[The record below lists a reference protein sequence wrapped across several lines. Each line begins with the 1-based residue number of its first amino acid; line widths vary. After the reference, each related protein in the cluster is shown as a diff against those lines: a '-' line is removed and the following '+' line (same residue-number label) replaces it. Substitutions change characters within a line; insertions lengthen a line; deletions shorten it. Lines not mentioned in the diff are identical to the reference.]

1 MIHRLRSKFSKLG
14 FLRILLPGPRSVPML
29 PPPGQQEA
37 VNGLK
42 FILRFSCWTGSSLT
56 RIGSFW
62 SKIIFPSS
70 QSCGSSVVWKWG
82 IGASH
87 TEVLCFLGDSV
98 LASVAKLNFFPFP
111 DHGVES
117 EWGDVLGNCTVGM
130 GTVGGRGGRTRGG
143 RENDKVRQVSDHR
156 GMPLKRQ
163 APMLHPRGTLCP
175 ILLCHW
181 WLPGSIYKWG
191 ASFSFFSF
199 FFFFL
204 RRWRL
209 LVALNLSENQTSYN
223 CVLLGAM
230 EIGKEGQI
238 GSVWIYHHLRGK
250 YKCPSSS
257 LYCPLQMWPIV
268 HSPLNLRV
276 QFIVIFSLFLLFE
289 DYLHLCHGKKHDW
302 GYINRMD

>member
-1 MIHRLRSKFSKLG
+1 MWMIHRLRSKFSKLG

-42 FILRFSCWTGSSLT
+42 FILRSFCWTGSSLT

-70 QSCGSSVVWKWG
+70 QSCGSSVVWKGG

-87 TEVLCFLGDSV
+87 TEVLCFLGHSV

-111 DHGVES
+111 DRGVES

-130 GTVGGRGGRTRGG
+130 GRVGGRGGEGEGMTKLPH
-143 RENDKVRQVSDHR
+143 KVRQVSDHR

-175 ILLCHW
+175 VLLCHW

-191 ASFSFFSF
+191 APFSFFSF
-199 FFFFL
+199 FF
-204 RRWRL
+204 
-209 LVALNLSENQTSYN
+209 
-223 CVLLGAM
+223 
-230 EIGKEGQI
+230 
-238 GSVWIYHHLRGK
+238 
-250 YKCPSSS
+250 
-257 LYCPLQMWPIV
+257 
-268 HSPLNLRV
+268 
-276 QFIVIFSLFLLFE
+276 
-289 DYLHLCHGKKHDW
+289 
-302 GYINRMD
+302 

>member
-1 MIHRLRSKFSKLG
+1 MLIKKKKKPPCICIFTWMIHRLRSKFSKLG

-42 FILRFSCWTGSSLT
+42 FILRSFCWTGSSLT

-70 QSCGSSVVWKWG
+70 QSCGSSVVWKGG

-87 TEVLCFLGDSV
+87 TEVLCFLGHSV

-111 DHGVES
+111 DRGVES
-117 EWGDVLGNCTVGM
+117 DWGDVLGNCTVGM
-130 GTVGGRGGRTRGG
+130 GRVGGRGGRG
-143 RENDKVRQVSDHR
+143 NDKAASWGETGIWSQRYAPQEAGSHAPPPWYPLPSFA
-156 GMPLKRQ
+156 MPLMT
-163 APMLHPRGTLCP
+163 A
-175 ILLCHW
+175 
-181 WLPGSIYKWG
+181 WLNLQMGS
-191 ASFSFFSF
+191 SFLFL

-204 RRWRL
+204 MRWRL
-209 LVALNLSENQTSYN
+209 LVALNLSEDQTPYN

-250 YKCPSSS
+250 YKCLSSS
-257 LYCPLQMWPIV
+257 L
-268 HSPLNLRV
+268 
-276 QFIVIFSLFLLFE
+276 
-289 DYLHLCHGKKHDW
+289 
-302 GYINRMD
+302 